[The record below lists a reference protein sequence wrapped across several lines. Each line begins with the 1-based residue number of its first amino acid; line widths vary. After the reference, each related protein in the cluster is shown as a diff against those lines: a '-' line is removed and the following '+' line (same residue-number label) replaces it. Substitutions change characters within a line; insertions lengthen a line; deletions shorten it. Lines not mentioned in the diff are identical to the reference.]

1 MQSVT
6 DWQQQLKHLITDPV
20 DLLTRLKLQ
29 QHIAPAQHKILRQ
42 FPCRVPLPY
51 FQRIQPGNVHDPLLR
66 QVLPLDAEATL
77 TPGYSFD
84 PLAELQANP
93 TAGLLHKYHG
103 RVLLTLTSAC
113 AIHCRYCFRRHFPY
127 EKNSFNKQRWQLQR
141 QYLLAHPD
149 IHEVILSGGDPL
161 IIKDPLLKFI
171 VDDLSTMKQIKT
183 LRIHSRL
190 PIVLPSR
197 ITSELLITLSNT
209 RLKVVVVVHCNHAQE
224 IDAHVTQALLKLQ
237 QHNITLLNQAVLL
250 KGVNDTADS
259 IVELSHQL
267 WDSRVLPY
275 YLHLLDK
282 TQGTAHFNVDKDKAK
297 KIILAARQQLPGYLV
312 PRLAQEE
319 PQEKAKTIVL

>member
-6 DWQQQLKHLITDPV
+6 DWQQQLKQLITDPV
-20 DLLTRLKLQ
+20 ELLTRLKLQ
-29 QHIAPAQHKILRQ
+29 QHITSAQHKILRQ

-51 FQRIQPGNVHDPLLR
+51 FARIQPGNIDDPLLR

-84 PLAELQANP
+84 PLAELQAKP
-93 TAGLLHKYHG
+93 VAGLLHKYHG

-127 EKNSFNKQRWQLQR
+127 DSNSFNKQRWQQQR
-141 QYLLAHPD
+141 EYLLTHPN

-161 IIKDPLLKFI
+161 ILKDQLLKLI
-171 VDDLSTMKQIKT
+171 VDDLSAMKQIKT

-197 ITSELLITLSNT
+197 ITHELLATLSKT
-209 RLKVVVVVHCNHAQE
+209 RLKVVLVMHCNHAQE
-224 IDAHVTQALLKLQ
+224 IDNDVARALLQLQ

-250 KGVNDTADS
+250 KGVNDTAGS

-267 WDSRVLPY
+267 WDNRVLPY

-282 TQGTAHFNVDKDKAK
+282 TQGTAHFNVDKSEAK
-297 KIILAARQQLPGYLV
+297 KIILAARNQLPGYLV

-319 PQEKAKTIVL
+319 PQEQAKTIVL